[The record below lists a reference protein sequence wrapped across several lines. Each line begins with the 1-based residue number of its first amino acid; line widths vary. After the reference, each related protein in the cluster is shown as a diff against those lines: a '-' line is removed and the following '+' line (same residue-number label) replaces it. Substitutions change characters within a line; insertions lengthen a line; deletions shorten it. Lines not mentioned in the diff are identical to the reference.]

1 MHKKVKDIVPG
12 LLLSACVAVISILLN
27 SLIPGDIIGATV
39 IALLVGMALNPI
51 VSRFDL
57 FNSGVSFTGKFIL
70 RIGIILMGVNLNF
83 SEVLY
88 VGKYSLFVMI
98 FTMATDF
105 GAGKMLGK
113 LFKINWKLY
122 LML

>member
-57 FNSGVSFTGKFIL
+57 FN
-70 RIGIILMGVNLNF
+70 
-83 SEVLY
+83 
-88 VGKYSLFVMI
+88 
-98 FTMATDF
+98 
-105 GAGKMLGK
+105 
-113 LFKINWKLY
+113 
-122 LML
+122 